1 MLRKFGLPFVVAQL
15 AILVIYSV
23 FIFALGSKDA
33 FSTGSFIFS
42 YIFIFVFLAL
52 NGCGLFFCNKKEGHD
67 KSINDAMYFFP
78 AWIIAFLASLGLNL
92 IFYFTQPAKM
102 TLAVVLVITFLVIY
116 IAYFALIFY
125 VVLAQRKNREH
136 VRRKVNFIR
145 GVTAELDGCL
155 DKAQDPVL
163 RESLSKLRDDVRFSD
178 PMSDDELK
186 NIDDTLFSL
195 GGEISDLVDEGKVD
209 AACEKINQMSHLVKE
224 RNRKCKMLK

>member
-1 MLRKFGLPFVVAQL
+1 MLKKFGLPFLVAQV
-15 AILVIYSV
+15 AILLIYSI
-23 FIFALGSKDA
+23 FIFALGKKDG

-42 YIFIFVFLAL
+42 YIFIFVFLGL
-52 NGCGLFFCNKKEGHD
+52 NACGWFFSNKKEGHD
-67 KSINDAMYFFP
+67 KSINDSMYFYP
-78 AWIIAFLASLGLNL
+78 AWVIAFLAALGLNL

-102 TLAVVLVITFLVIY
+102 TLSVVLEITLLVIY
-116 IAYFALIFY
+116 AAYFALIFY

-145 GVTAELDGCL
+145 GITIELDGVL
-155 DKAQDPVL
+155 DKAQDPTL

-195 GGEISDLVDEGKVD
+195 SGEISDLVDQGKVD
-209 AACEKINQMSHLVKE
+209 AACEKVSQMSNLVKE